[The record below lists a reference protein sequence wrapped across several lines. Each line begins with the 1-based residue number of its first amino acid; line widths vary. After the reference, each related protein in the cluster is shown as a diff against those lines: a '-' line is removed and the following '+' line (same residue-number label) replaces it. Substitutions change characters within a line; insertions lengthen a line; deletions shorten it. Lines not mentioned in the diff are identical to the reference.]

1 MIRYHQTLI
10 QKAWV
15 KSCVTLGKS
24 FDVSELSTIIFKM
37 ELIITLAAIYLALAG
52 PGVVLGNSN
61 PVLTLCEVVTIE
73 TNTVERSHWD
83 IVKSRHPMLLRNAP
97 GSVNYLSGILRQPR
111 SLHHNAQ
118 LLSFI
123 S

>member
-1 MIRYHQTLI
+1 MIRHHQTLI

-52 PGVVLGNSN
+52 PGIVLENSN

-73 TNTVERSHWD
+73 TNTVEN
-83 IVKSRHPMLLRNAP
+83 K
-97 GSVNYLSGILRQPR
+97 
-111 SLHHNAQ
+111 
-118 LLSFI
+118 
-123 S
+123 